1 MATATPIDRAGV
13 LAQSASFAR
22 GRRDAALKKEITARM
37 RIITVNS
44 QPYTVINGKDF
55 AVYRWFAPGQHGPLF
70 IQVAGRTALTR
81 DDLPSDDWF
90 VIPGRDR
97 GHRLATA
104 WRKPWFDYRLD
115 ATRKLAF
122 LGGSTE
128 GSFYLALRYLVRRF
142 GLAVSET
149 ELATMSGTFAGGG
162 DLPYPHVW
170 SIADDLALSSAK
182 LVTLDVPSYW
192 DADDARRVFAA

>member
-1 MATATPIDRAGV
+1 
-13 LAQSASFAR
+13 
-22 GRRDAALKKEITARM
+22 M
-37 RIITVNS
+37 RIIKVKS

-70 IQVAGRTALTR
+70 VQVAGRTALTR
-81 DDLPSDDWF
+81 DDLPQDDWV

-104 WRKPWFDYRLD
+104 WRKPWFDYRPD

-122 LGGSTE
+122 LGASSE
-128 GSFYLALRYLVRRF
+128 GSFYLALRYLSRRF
-142 GLAVSET
+142 GLTFTDV
-149 ELATMSGTFAGGG
+149 ELATKSAEFAARR
-162 DLPYPHVW
+162 DFAYANV
-170 SIADDLALSSAK
+170 IDRADDLALSQSQ

-192 DADDARRVFAA
+192 EADEARRFLAA

>member
-1 MATATPIDRAGV
+1 
-13 LAQSASFAR
+13 
-22 GRRDAALKKEITARM
+22 M

-70 IQVAGRTALTR
+70 IQVAGRTALAR
-81 DDLPSDDWF
+81 EDLPTDDWI
-90 VIPGRDR
+90 VLPNRDR

-128 GSFYLALRYLVRRF
+128 GAYFLALRYLSRRF
-142 GLAVSET
+142 GMAFSET
-149 ELATMSGTFAGGG
+149 DLATKSGELAARA
-162 DLPYPHVW
+162 DLPYPHVMDQ
-170 SIADDLALSSAK
+170 SHDLALSRAK

-192 DADDARRVFAA
+192 DQDDAARLFAA

>member
-1 MATATPIDRAGV
+1 V
-13 LAQSASFAR
+13 
-22 GRRDAALKKEITARM
+22 
-37 RIITVNS
+37 RIIKVNS

-70 IQVAGRTALTR
+70 IQVAGRTALAR
-81 DDLPSDDWF
+81 EDLPTDDWV

-122 LGGSTE
+122 LGASTE

-142 GLAVSET
+142 GFTYTEA
-149 ELATMSGTFAGGG
+149 ELATMSADLMTRT
-162 DLPYPHVW
+162 DLPYANV
-170 SIADDLALSSAK
+170 IGRADDLGLSRAQ

-192 DADDARRVFAA
+192 EADEAQRFLSA